1 MPFPGTAGL
10 QLFQTLP
17 QSCLAHQIF
26 WMRPNTVCIVFEE
39 RRSQRVN
46 QSINQSNVLLFLL
59 PKFASAVYPK
69 GFLQKRDPSLC
80 KYRLQQHDRDQ
91 QCIER

>member
-1 MPFPGTAGL
+1 MPFAGTGGL

-26 WMRPNTVCIVFEE
+26 WRRPNTVCIVVEE

-46 QSINQSNVLLFLL
+46 QSINQSNVICVAPSL
-59 PKFASAVYPK
+59 PAQFTPK
-69 GFLQKRDPSLC
+69 GFFTGEGSFSLQ
-80 KYRLQQHDRDQ
+80 
-91 QCIER
+91 I